1 MHPEIMER
9 LSVIT
14 EEERQYLEGKRDIE
28 KGIYTG
34 KKELVIESD
43 RLLKKGKLI
52 RIRPHS
58 RFIHFPKHR
67 HDYVEVIYMCS
78 GTTTHVI
85 NGSRVVLEQGDLL
98 FLNQGATQEIYPA
111 GKDDIAVNFIILPE
125 FFDTAFVML
134 GEEENLLRNFLLDCL
149 REKNTQGAYLYF
161 HVADV
166 LPIQNL
172 VENMVWT
179 ILHDEPNRR
188 SSNQITMGLLLLL
201 LLNHMD
207 RLETGG
213 GAYER
218 ELAVTVLRY
227 IEGNYKNGSLAELAE
242 MMNQDVYFMS
252 RQIKK
257 QTGHTWKELLQTKRL
272 NQAAWLL
279 TNSRIPVR
287 DIIEAVGYD
296 NTSYFFRIFRMKFGT
311 SPKEYRKR
319 KDAEKK
325 QETGREKGKES
336 LESR

>member
-58 RFIHFPKHR
+58 RFIYFPKHR

-149 REKNTQGAYLYF
+149 REKNTQAAYLYF

-172 VENMVWT
+172 VENMIWT

-188 SSNQITMGLLLLL
+188 SGNQITMGLLLLL

-218 ELAVTVLRY
+218 ELVVTVLRY

-296 NTSYFFRIFRMKFGT
+296 NTSYFFRIFRTKFGT

-325 QETGREKGKES
+325 QETGREKGKEG